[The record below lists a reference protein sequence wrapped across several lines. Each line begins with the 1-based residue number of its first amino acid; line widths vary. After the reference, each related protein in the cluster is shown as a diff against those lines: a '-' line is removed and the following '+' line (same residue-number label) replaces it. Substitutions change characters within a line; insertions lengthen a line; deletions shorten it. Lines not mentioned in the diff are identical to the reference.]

1 MKRLC
6 ALILAMLLMVML
18 VPAAFAETPASPAKE
33 PAVLVER
40 DEIAA
45 SGSPEAET
53 QADKPVEYRIGNIL
67 IEQDAEAAR
76 SEAEADPSDDP
87 NMPQDVESNGLYRDF
102 ADAAEVP
109 ASEPDVEEEE
119 QASAPR
125 RLLETVTGEETR
137 LPEDENVLDVPKYDE
152 KDGDGSRASYV
163 ADQVEITNRTVAV
176 LTGEG
181 LGIAYRIPSGGI
193 YVLTQ
198 DYLQQADTYALI
210 YNNPLGAAAN
220 FIQNGMHLNIYE
232 PSTGVDIYLEIFPS
246 AVSSMFPDASRLT
259 NSEIETVMMYFL
271 RNGFDVADRAVFG
284 SAGAN
289 QYFFFDCTGYDNMV
303 YMYTMVGGYTV
314 RIMYGATD
322 SFMISRGLQLLDG
335 LTIVAV

>member
-246 AVSSMFPDASRLT
+246 DAGKGNALVRLCEILGVPLENSLAAGDEENDLSMIRAAGTGIAMCNGSKVVKDIADVIT
-259 NSEIETVMMYFL
+259 SE
-271 RNGFDVADRAVFG
+271 
-284 SAGAN
+284 
-289 QYFFFDCTGYDNMV
+289 DN
-303 YMYTMVGGYTV
+303 
-314 RIMYGATD
+314 D
-322 SFMISRGLQLLDG
+322 HDG
-335 LTIVAV
+335 LIPFLQP